1 MKIQSI
7 ALSLCLILTACS
19 GGSQG
24 PEGPVGSP
32 GQAGAPGK
40 SAYQIWL
47 EQGNTGSEQD
57 FLDSLVSG
65 GSSSGSGGDTSDTTS
80 NRYFANTKEYLDF
93 LTSPGSGAFYS
104 DFVEQDII
112 WPQHNGYKHYA
123 HKMRQGNNKGA
134 YVYTFIYNEKELNLG
149 NYGISEMCIQYDFKP
164 VPSYVSYDA
173 YIHNREGV
181 GANLY
186 TPDNGAVFKGG
197 TLAYLHQSNSA
208 NNEREKT
215 ELIKG
220 DATFTYS
227 PTNPKLNLAFE
238 NYYNI
243 SFEKNNAGKY
253 DVSISGTNNT
263 GKSQYNLPTGNFQNK
278 DITTEF
284 GYVNKN
290 GIEEAFGTY
299 QEGFDDYY
307 YGKTN
312 TITDTFY
319 LTGSFGGTKK

>member
-1 MKIQSI
+1 MKIQTI

-65 GSSSGSGGDTSDTTS
+65 GSSSGSDDDTSGTTH
-80 NRYFANTKEYLDF
+80 NRYFANTKEYHDYLKN
-93 LTSPGSGAFYS
+93 SNSSYS

-123 HKMRQGNNKGA
+123 HKFHAISNTQ
-134 YVYTFIYNEKELNLG
+134 TFNWAFTYNEKELNLG
-149 NYGISEMCIQYDFKP
+149 NYGISETYLQRDFES
-164 VPSYVSYDA
+164 VPSSVSYSA

-186 TPDNGAVFKGG
+186 TPDNDAVFKGG
-197 TLAYLHQSNSA
+197 TLAYLHQSSGV
-208 NNEREKT
+208 NNERDKT

-284 GYVNKN
+284 GYVSKN
-290 GIEEAFGTY
+290 GVEEAFGTY
-299 QEGFDDYY
+299 QEGFDDNQ

>member
-24 PEGPVGSP
+24 PAGSP
-32 GQAGAPGK
+32 GQAGVPGK

-65 GSSSGSGGDTSDTTS
+65 GSSSGSGDDTSGTTH
-80 NRYFANTKEYLDF
+80 NKYFANTKEFHDYLKNAD
-93 LTSPGSGAFYS
+93 SGVAYNS

-112 WPQHNGYKHYA
+112 WPQHNGYKHYSYKN
-123 HKMRQGNNKGA
+123 HLNTNNW
-134 YVYTFIYNEKELNLG
+134 VSITTYTYNEKELYLG
-149 NYGISEMCIQYDFKP
+149 NYGISETCIQYDFED
-164 VPSYVSYDA
+164 VPSFVSYDA
-173 YIHNREGV
+173 YIHNREGI

-208 NNEREKT
+208 NNEHDKT

-220 DATFTYS
+220 DATFTYN

-243 SFEKNNAGKY
+243 SFEKNSAARY

-278 DITTEF
+278 DITTKF
-284 GYVNKN
+284 GYVSKN
-290 GIEEAFGTY
+290 GVEETFGTY
-299 QEGFDDYY
+299 QEGFDDNQ

-319 LTGSFGGTKK
+319 LTGSFGGTKQ

>member
-7 ALSLCLILTACS
+7 ALLLCLILTACS

-24 PEGPVGSP
+24 PAGSP

-65 GSSSGSGGDTSDTTS
+65 GSSSGDGTSAPPP
-80 NRYFANTKEYLDF
+80 NRSLANTKEFLDV
-93 LTSPGSGAFYS
+93 LKNAGSGTFSYS

-123 HKMRQGNNKGA
+123 YKSRHNLNDQANIS
-134 YVYTFIYNEKELNLG
+134 TFTYNEKELNLG
-149 NYGISEMCIQYDFKP
+149 NYGVSETDHQYDFEYA
-164 VPSYVSYDA
+164 PSFVLYQA

-197 TLAYLHQSNSA
+197 TLAYLHQSASA
-208 NNEREKT
+208 NNERDKT

-243 SFEKNNAGKY
+243 SFEKNNAGRY

-278 DITTEF
+278 DITTKF
-284 GYVNKN
+284 GYVSKN
-290 GIEEAFGTY
+290 GVEEAFGTY
-299 QEGFDDYY
+299 QERFDDNQ